1 MLILWHLPPFNQH
14 INTLTFY
21 GFPMERFHASKSCI
35 GIDAAGFCCA
45 RICFS
50 TIVFRWN
57 KPLSF
62 QKLGYWEGQKQ
73 SFQCKHFP
81 KCCPPPHTRKWQNIL
96 RIVWGPQVM
105 MCQKNPEGG
114 WSEFGMATVGIHPNK
129 FKVFNVK
136 TNRIKTKRI
145 LIHVV

>member
-1 MLILWHLPPFNQH
+1 MLILWHLPPLNQH

-21 GFPMERFHASKSCI
+21 GFPMEGFHAFKSCI
-35 GIDAAGFCCA
+35 GIGAAGFCCA

-81 KCCPPPHTRKWQNIL
+81 KCCPPPHNRKWQNISL
-96 RIVWGPQVM
+96 QELV
-105 MCQKNPEGG
+105 
-114 WSEFGMATVGIHPNK
+114 TIHFSFRNDRK
-129 FKVFNVK
+129 SLH
-136 TNRIKTKRI
+136 TIKICGYKDQFDYSKL
-145 LIHVV
+145 LIIRVTYVQ